1 MTRTLVIANQKGGI
15 GKSTSAMNIGRALNE
30 FGYRVLLIDLDPQGG
45 LTAACGIDSYTVR
58 RSTYSL
64 LMYDNAPFGR
74 LLWRVRDGLVLI
86 PASLDLAN
94 AEIQLAS
101 RPDAA
106 LRLYTGLTRNPIDFD
121 YILIDTPPSLG
132 VLTANGMAAADELL
146 IPVQCQYLAMRG
158 VRAIEDT
165 RQRIQQKMKR
175 NLFLG
180 GVFATMYQPDYAH
193 SQEVVDEL
201 HDVFGP
207 KMFQT
212 VIPMADVVAEA
223 PAAEQSVLDYAP
235 NHPATHAYRSL
246 TLEIINRKVMS

>member
-30 FGYRVLLIDLDPQGG
+30 FGFRVLLIDLDPQGG
-45 LTAACGIDSYTVR
+45 LTASCGVDSYSIR

-64 LMYDNAPFGR
+64 LMYDKAPFGR
-74 LLWRVRDGLVLI
+74 LLWRINDGLALI
-86 PASLDLAN
+86 PASLDLAS

-106 LRLYTGLTRNPIDFD
+106 LRLQGALTRNPVQFD

-132 VLTANGMAAADELL
+132 VLTANGMAAANELL
-146 IPVQCQYLAMRG
+146 IPVQCHYLAMRG
-158 VRAIEDT
+158 VRAIEET
-165 RQRIQQKMKR
+165 RQRIQQKL
-175 NLFLG
+175 NHHLYLG

-223 PAAEQSVLDYAP
+223 PAAELSVLDYAP
-235 NHPATHAYRSL
+235 NHPATYAYRSL
-246 TLEIINRKVMS
+246 TREIINRKVIN